1 MVPNHRHQ
9 IALRGLYGRWTI
21 GESPSKKWWPTT
33 IAKLKLIKVIIILS
47 TIVNWI
53 HFAPSKDSR
62 NHHMAMD
69 QYLLIPFLGG
79 WTSIYQ
85 LFWCSPGV
93 QGFDTLP
100 YQNTIEYFCDFSVTS
115 QISKHFAHKVGSA
128 RSSLGSSLGR
138 GKSVRG
144 LGSTVST
151 DIVWLSYPLEL
162 YTRPGKQPHNYGK
175 IHNF

>member
-100 YQNTIEYFCDFSVTS
+100 
-115 QISKHFAHKVGSA
+115 H
-128 RSSLGSSLGR
+128 RSSSGHRFLSQRILRWIHGIRRCRLPWGEWLLKCWSNINPKMVYESQYISFLM
-138 GKSVRG
+138 
-144 LGSTVST
+144 STS
-151 DIVWLSYPLEL
+151 DL
-162 YTRPGKQPHNYGK
+162 
-175 IHNF
+175 